1 VIGLTDIFPPEK
13 RSEIMRRIRSH
24 GTKPELKV
32 KALLDE
38 LGVSHVYQAE
48 VLGWS
53 VDFLVPDRRLVIEYR
68 SCFWHGHGCRYS
80 RVPKSRREYWV
91 PKLERNRERDL
102 RKDRELESAGY
113 RVFVIRDCD
122 FRERLEELAR
132 LLAGGE

>member
-1 VIGLTDIFPPEK
+1 LTDMFPPEK

-24 GTKPELKV
+24 GTKPELRV

-38 LGVSHVYQAE
+38 LGVGYVYQAE

-53 VDFLVPDRRLVIEYR
+53 VDFLVPGRRLVIEYR
-68 SCFWHGHGCRYS
+68 SCFWHGHGCRFS

-132 LLAGGE
+132 LLAGGLTA